1 MIINAAVLAILFHI
15 YVIQLV
21 VCQSTCPPSPP
32 GNSSNP
38 DCGPIGGCK
47 CACNCPSLTYGN
59 GNGNNGGGG
68 SSGSSC
74 PTCPPPVTPPPDGG
88 PTPNTTLSS
97 SCIAQVRLA
106 SLSFRDIGS
115 ILGAILST
123 LLANL
128 IIPILSILL
137 FGNNSVEGAVIPL
150 ANTLC
155 YILGLV
161 LLLLQKLGLLGALG
175 PNSLLANLLTG
186 ITSG

>member
-1 MIINAAVLAILFHI
+1 MITNAAVLTILFHI
-15 YVIQLV
+15 SIIPLIAS
-21 VCQSTCPPSPP
+21 QSTCPPSPG
-32 GNSSNP
+32 GNTSSPN
-38 DCGPIGGCK
+38 CGPVGGCR
-47 CACNCPSLTYGN
+47 CACNCPALS
-59 GNGNNGGGG
+59 NNANANSGAGGGG
-68 SSGSSC
+68 NSC

-97 SCIAQVRLA
+97 SCIAQIRLA

-123 LLANL
+123 LLGNL
-128 IIPILSILL
+128 IIPILVILL

-161 LLLLQKLGLLGALG
+161 LLLLQKIGLLGALG